1 MLVRAHPTVG
11 LATIGNMLASGL
23 VPAFGVWALAG
34 VTRVAERLYN
44 GASGFGELFLWL
56 LILSLAIGLES
67 ILTQLHIWLNSFS
80 QESFRKHL
88 QLQLIEKCQRL
99 RLEYF
104 EQPDFH
110 DLLRRAQHSID
121 SGDFFMMM
129 MRVAENVSGIL
140 TLVSLSA
147 ILVAYEPRLLLPVA
161 MSGVPILVSR
171 VIESKRRYQ
180 LRNEQVQAERL
191 ATYLSN
197 LLTDR
202 SAAKEI
208 RLYEAADYLE
218 RRWRT
223 VATTLAKQRA
233 QLATKEDRRNT
244 FWDSGSQLGF
254 VGGLFYGVW
263 LITEGVLNAA
273 TFVAMLEALRRFQ
286 GVLIDLLAQAGL
298 QYEYLLRFSDFL
310 HFLHLTH
317 EEPNSGKR
325 YEPGRNVD
333 IRVEGVSFRYP
344 GTDRWAI
351 KGVSFEIKPGEL
363 IAFVGPNG
371 AGKSTMVRLLLG
383 LYRPTAGEI
392 KVGGVPLTQLDLKT
406 FRQQVTSVFQD
417 FVRYHLSMR
426 ENIGFGDV
434 DHLHDDARIME
445 AAALGGA
452 DTVIERLDEGID
464 TLLGKEYADGT
475 ELSGG
480 EWQRVAI
487 SRAYMRSV
495 PFIVLDE
502 PTASLD
508 PLIEAEVFRRF
519 AHLTRERTSI
529 LVSHRLGSARLADR
543 IFVFDG
549 GRIVEQGTHEELM
562 NKEGVY
568 ARMWAEQASWYQR
581 QAT

>member
-1 MLVRAHPTVG
+1 
-11 LATIGNMLASGL
+11 
-23 VPAFGVWALAG
+23 
-34 VTRVAERLYN
+34 
-44 GASGFGELFLWL
+44 
-56 LILSLAIGLES
+56 
-67 ILTQLHIWLNSFS
+67 
-80 QESFRKHL
+80 
-88 QLQLIEKCQRL
+88 
-99 RLEYF
+99 
-104 EQPDFH
+104 
-110 DLLRRAQHSID
+110 
-121 SGDFFMMM
+121 MMM

-581 QAT
+581 EAT

>member
-581 QAT
+581 EAT

>member
-171 VIESKRRYQ
+171 VMESKRRYQ

-581 QAT
+581 EAT